1 MAICPTSIPYIKVAK
16 NLLLNEF
23 YLIVVLY
30 YKIREIF
37 QRKKVL
43 SNTYV
48 CQPLMYN
55 KPSQKFYRY
64 KTISTISHL
73 DTCYPVEVVLL
84 QA

>member
-30 YKIREIF
+30 YKIRDIF

-48 CQPLMYN
+48 LVSHCC
-55 KPSQKFYRY
+55 
-64 KTISTISHL
+64 IISHHKNFIGL
-73 DTCYPVEVVLL
+73 K
-84 QA
+84 Q